1 MNIWRTELALIMRSR
16 IAVAALAL
24 LFTVG
29 VAAVVA
35 GLHAV
40 SLQQAII
47 DRALQVQTKEMAAQA
62 AQHAGEGKDA
72 GDTGYYTFHAT
83 WDPPAPLAF
92 AALGQRD
99 VQPYLLRVRLLGLQA
114 QLYESENFNAELV
127 LPGAFDFAFVL
138 VYLMPLVVIV
148 LMHDLITGERES
160 GRLRLLV
167 ATASHNARGVWRRR
181 ILLRGGW
188 VLAALMLPFL
198 AGAAYAGA
206 LGWQAL
212 AVVIVASLYTAL
224 WFAIAAWAAARQRGS
239 ATSAMLLVGVWIAI
253 TLLLPT
259 LANTAINRAVPAGRG
274 VDLMLAQRQWVHSG
288 WDQPKEATFE
298 RFFRTHPEWRGTPP
312 VVGRFHW
319 KWYYAMQQAGDDAVA
334 GQVADYRNSLLMR
347 QQWTD
352 RAGWL
357 LPGVATQSLLHRL
370 ADTDLHAQLAYQDR
384 IAAFHKQ
391 LRLYFYPY
399 LFQERRFTR
408 ADFDSMPAYAVRAF
422 GSSLPWSPLL
432 ALMAVTVV
440 LMVLA
445 AGRFRRISATI

>member
-1 MNIWRTELALIMRSR
+1 MSIWRIELALIVRSR

-29 VAAVVA
+29 AAAVIA

-40 SLQQAII
+40 SLQQATIA
-47 DRALQVQTKEMAAQA
+47 RAMQAQTKEMAAQA
-62 AQHAGEGKDA
+62 DRHAGEGKEA

-83 WDPPAPLAF
+83 WDTPAPLAF

-138 VYLMPLVVIV
+138 VYLMPLVVIA

-160 GRLRLLV
+160 GRLRLLM
-167 ATASHNARGVWRRR
+167 ATASGDAVGLWRRR
-181 ILLRGGW
+181 ILLRGGL
-188 VLAALMLPFL
+188 VLGALMLPFL

-212 AVVIVASLYTAL
+212 AVVIVAGLYTAL
-224 WFAIAAWAAARQRGS
+224 WFAISSFAAARQRSS
-239 ATSAMLLVGVWIAI
+239 ATSAMLLIGVWIAV

-259 LANTAINRAVPAGRG
+259 LANTVISRSVPAGRG
-274 VDLMLAQRQWVHSG
+274 VDLMLAQRQWVHAG
-288 WDQPKEATFE
+288 WDQSKEATFE

-312 VVGRFHW
+312 VAGRFHW

-334 GQVADYRNSLLMR
+334 GEVAEYRDSLLAR
-347 QQWTD
+347 QAWTD

-370 ADTDLHAQLAYQDR
+370 ADTDLQAQLAYQDQ
-384 IAAFHKQ
+384 IAAFHEA

-399 LFQERRFTR
+399 LFQEKRFTR
-408 ADFDSMPAYAVRAF
+408 ADFDGMPIYAVRPYA
-422 GSSLPWSPLL
+422 GSLPWLLLL
-432 ALMAVTVV
+432 ALAISALLLTM
-440 LMVLA
+440 LA
-445 AGRFRRISATI
+445 AARFRRISAAA

>member
-1 MNIWRTELALIMRSR
+1 MSIWRTELALIVRSR

-24 LFTVG
+24 LFIVG
-29 VAAVVA
+29 AAAVIA

-40 SLQQAII
+40 SLQQATIA
-47 DRALQVQTKEMAAQA
+47 RAMQTQAKEMAAQA
-62 AQHAGEGKDA
+62 ERHAGEGKEA

-114 QLYESENFNAELV
+114 QLYESENFNAELA
-127 LPGAFDFAFVL
+127 LPGTFDFAFVL
-138 VYLMPLVVIV
+138 VYLMPLVVIA

-160 GRLRLLV
+160 GRLRLLM
-167 ATASHNARGVWRRR
+167 ATTSRDAGGVWRRR
-181 ILLRGGW
+181 ILLRGGL
-188 VLAALMLPFL
+188 VLGALMLPFL
-198 AGAAYAGA
+198 AGAAYASA

-212 AVVIVASLYTAL
+212 AVAIVAGLYTSL
-224 WFAIAAWAAARQRGS
+224 WFAISAIAAARQRSS
-239 ATSAMLLVGVWIAI
+239 ATSAMLLIGVWIAI

-259 LANTAINRAVPAGRG
+259 LANTVVNRSVPAGRG
-274 VDLMLAQRQWVHSG
+274 VDLMLAQRQWVHAG

-334 GQVADYRNSLLMR
+334 DEVAEYRDSLLAR
-347 QQWTD
+347 QTWTD

-370 ADTDLHAQLAYQDR
+370 TDTDLHAQLAYQDQ
-384 IAAFHKQ
+384 IAAFHKS

-399 LFQERRFTR
+399 LFQERRFTHT
-408 ADFDSMPAYAVRAF
+408 DFDGMPAYAVRAPA
-422 GSSLPWSPLL
+422 GSLPWPLLL
-432 ALMAVTVV
+432 ALAMSTLV
-440 LMVLA
+440 LTVLA
-445 AGRFRRISATI
+445 AAYFRRIPAAA

>member
-1 MNIWRTELALIMRSR
+1 MSLWRTELALIVRSR

-29 VAAVVA
+29 AAAVIA

-40 SLQQAII
+40 SLQQATIA
-47 DRALQVQTKEMAAQA
+47 RAMQTQTKEMAAQA
-62 AQHAGEGKDA
+62 EQHAGEGKEA

-114 QLYESENFNAELV
+114 QLYESENFNAELA
-127 LPGAFDFAFVL
+127 LPGTFDFAFVL
-138 VYLMPLVVIV
+138 VYLMPLVVIA

-160 GRLRLLV
+160 GRLRLLM
-167 ATASHNARGVWRRR
+167 ATTSRDAGGVWRRR
-181 ILLRGGW
+181 ILLRGGL
-188 VLAALMLPFL
+188 VLGALMLPFL

-212 AVVIVASLYTAL
+212 AVAIVAGLYTAL
-224 WFAIAAWAAARQRGS
+224 WFAISAFAAVRQRSS
-239 ATSAMLLVGVWIAI
+239 ATSAMLLIGVWIAI

-259 LANTAINRAVPAGRG
+259 LANTVINRSVPAGRG
-274 VDLMLAQRQWVHSG
+274 VDLMLAQRQWVHAG

-334 GQVADYRNSLLMR
+334 GEVAEYRDSLLAR
-347 QQWTD
+347 QAWTD

-370 ADTDLHAQLAYQDR
+370 TDTDLHAQLSYQDQ
-384 IAAFHKQ
+384 IAAFHKS

-408 ADFDSMPAYAVRAF
+408 ADFDSMPAYAVRAPA
-422 GSSLPWSPLL
+422 GSLPWPLLL
-432 ALMAVTVV
+432 ALAMSTLV
-440 LMVLA
+440 LTTLA
-445 AGRFRRISATI
+445 AAHFRRIPAAA

>member
-1 MNIWRTELALIMRSR
+1 MNIWRTELALVMRSR

-29 VAAVVA
+29 TAAVIA

-40 SLQQAII
+40 SLQQATIA
-47 DRALQVQTKEMAAQA
+47 RALQAQAKEMATQA
-62 AQHAGEGKDA
+62 GQHAGAGKDA

-138 VYLMPLVVIV
+138 VYLMPLVVIA
-148 LMHDLITGERES
+148 LMHDLVTGERES
-160 GRLRLLV
+160 GRLRLLM
-167 ATASHNARGVWRRR
+167 ATASSDAGGVWRRR
-181 ILLRGGW
+181 ILLRAAL
-188 VLAALMLPFL
+188 VLAALILPFL

-206 LGWQAL
+206 SGWQAL
-212 AVVIVASLYTAL
+212 AIAIVTGLYTGL
-224 WFAIAAWAAARQRGS
+224 WFAISAWAAARQRSS
-239 ATSAMLLVGVWIAI
+239 ATSAMLLIGVWIAL

-259 LANTAINRAVPAGRG
+259 LANTAINRAVPASRG
-274 VDLMLAQRQWVHSG
+274 VDVMLAQRQWVHAG
-288 WDQPKEATFE
+288 WDQPKQATFE

-312 VVGRFHW
+312 VIGRFHW
-319 KWYYAMQQAGDDAVA
+319 KWYYAMHQAGDDAVA
-334 GQVADYRNSLLMR
+334 EQVAEYRGSLLAR
-347 QQWTD
+347 QAWGG
-352 RAGWL
+352 RAGWW

-384 IAAFHKQ
+384 IAAFHKR

-399 LFQERRFTR
+399 LFEERRFSR
-408 ADFDSMPAYAVRAF
+408 ADFDNMPAFEVRPF
-422 GSSLPWSPLL
+422 GGALAWAPLL
-432 ALMAVTVV
+432 ALLVLTSLAMAV
-440 LMVLA
+440 A
-445 AGRFRRISATI
+445 AGRFRRISAAV

>member
-1 MNIWRTELALIMRSR
+1 MSIWPTELALIMRSR

-24 LFTVG
+24 LFTVCT
-29 VAAVVA
+29 AAVVA
-35 GLHAV
+35 GLHAA
-40 SLQQAII
+40 SLQQATIA
-47 DRALQVQTKEMAAQA
+47 RALQTQTKEMAVQA
-62 AQHAGEGKDA
+62 GQHAGEGKDA

-127 LPGAFDFAFVL
+127 LPGTFDFAFVL
-138 VYLMPLVVIV
+138 VYLMPLVVIA
-148 LMHDLITGERES
+148 LMHDLVTGERES
-160 GRLRLLV
+160 GRLRLLM
-167 ATASHNARGVWRRR
+167 ATASHNAGGVWRRR
-181 ILLRGGW
+181 ILLRGVL
-188 VLAALMLPFL
+188 VLAALMLPLL
-198 AGAAYAGA
+198 AGTAYAGA
-206 LGWQAL
+206 WGWQML
-212 AVVIVASLYTAL
+212 AVLVVAGLYVAF
-224 WFAIAAWAAARQRGS
+224 WFAVSAWAAARQRGS
-239 ATSAMLLVGVWIAI
+239 ATSAMLLIGVWIAI

-259 LANTAINRAVPAGRG
+259 LANTVINRAVPAGRG
-274 VDLMLAQRQWVHSG
+274 VDLMLAQRQSVHAG

-319 KWYYAMQQAGDDAVA
+319 KWYYAMHQAGDDAVA
-334 GQVADYRNSLLMR
+334 GQVGEYRDSLLTR
-347 QQWTD
+347 QVWTD

-370 ADTDLHAQLAYQDR
+370 ADTDLHAQLAYQDQ
-384 IAAFHKQ
+384 IVAFHKR

-408 ADFDSMPAYAVRAF
+408 ADFDNMPAYEVRSF
-422 GSSLPWSPLL
+422 GGSLPWAPLL
-432 ALMAVTVV
+432 ALVV
-440 LMVLA
+440 LTGLLMVLA
-445 AGRFRRISATI
+445 AGRFRRISAAM